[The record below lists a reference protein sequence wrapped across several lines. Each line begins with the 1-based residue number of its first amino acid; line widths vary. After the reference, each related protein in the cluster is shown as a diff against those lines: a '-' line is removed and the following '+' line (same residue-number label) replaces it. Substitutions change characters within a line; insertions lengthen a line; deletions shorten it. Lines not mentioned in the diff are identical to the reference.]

1 MDEFHHYLFSG
12 GMPDVVSSL
21 LQTYNIQEVRARQR
35 DIADLYRLD
44 ISKYAGNRARTVR
57 RIFDLIPAELNTQSK
72 RFAFGHIEGM
82 SRFNR
87 YDNDFTWLVDAG
99 IVIPVCNVDEPRYPL
114 EVKSGKSYRRH
125 SALSKALE
133 IENYGIERAVV
144 LHEGNVE
151 LCGKVAYLPMY
162 MTMVLD

>member
-1 MDEFHHYLFSG
+1 MHNRSTDEFHRYLLSG

-21 LQTYNIQEVRARQR
+21 LQTHNIQEVRARQR

-87 YDNDFTWLVDAG
+87 YDNDFTWLVGAG
-99 IVIPVCNVDEPRYPL
+99 IVIPVCNVDERAIRSRSNRANPTDVTAPCRRRL
-114 EVKSGKSYRRH
+114 KSRIM
-125 SALSKALE
+125 AL
-133 IENYGIERAVV
+133 NER
-144 LHEGNVE
+144 
-151 LCGKVAYLPMY
+151 LCCMRAMWKCVARWRISRCI
-162 MTMVLD
+162 